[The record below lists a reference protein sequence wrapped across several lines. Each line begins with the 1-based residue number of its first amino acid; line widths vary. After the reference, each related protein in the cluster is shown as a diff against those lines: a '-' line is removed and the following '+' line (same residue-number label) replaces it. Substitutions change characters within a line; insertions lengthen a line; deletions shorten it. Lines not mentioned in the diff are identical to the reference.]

1 MPVMDLIMAL
11 VYCTCV
17 QVVSACYGPH
27 HGVGVLYVCTGCLCL
42 LWTSLAGVLP
52 VQFVFYTNVPLPEQ
66 CRNIVLSLGSCLPC
80 SVSIICYKTLLALVS
95 CVIEVWLGDV
105 CSHLFSSSMPAV

>member
-1 MPVMDLIMAL
+1 MTGITRDQRDARVTNFVFL
-11 VYCTCV
+11 TCAASY
-17 QVVSACYGPH
+17 VSN

-52 VQFVFYTNVPLPEQ
+52 VQFVFYTNIPLPEK

-80 SVSIICYKTLLALVS
+80 SVSIICYKTLLGLVS
-95 CVIEVWLGDV
+95 LKR
-105 CSHLFSSSMPAV
+105 H